1 MYEGSVGVCVNGMEG
16 HGDRKDGD
24 IGERS
29 IGEELSGFLD
39 DLFQGSPAG
48 DNTAIHNGNLLPS
61 IFFDVNNRCDL
72 HIAILLTVG
81 VLSIKTTTYISDS
94 AAVLF
99 PTFGG
104 GWESRPPAPFWVCAR
119 LQILA

>member
-29 IGEELSGFLD
+29 MGEELSGFLE

-48 DNTAIHNGNLLPS
+48 DPRPS
-61 IFFDVNNRCDL
+61 TMATCCPPYFLMSI
-72 HIAILLTVG
+72 IG
-81 VLSIKTTTYISDS
+81 VISISLYY
-94 AAVLF
+94 VL
-99 PTFGG
+99 
-104 GWESRPPAPFWVCAR
+104 
-119 LQILA
+119 